1 MRQEDPDRVQ
11 CDPQTYLVIGYGN
24 PLLGDDGFGQSVAED
39 LERAAPR
46 LNLPIKILTTIALG
60 PELIASIRQA
70 RMVAFID
77 INRHLSPGECACVD
91 LTSGDEASGFTPLK
105 NLPEGFNESLA
116 SSHSCHPTTLLLM
129 SKTLYN
135 YCPESKLFTAGGE
148 SFELGE
154 KLSAAV
160 RNKIPIIRNAI
171 LVFVAQKFKNLQT
184 LN

>member
-1 MRQEDPDRVQ
+1 MRQEEPGRVQ

-24 PLLGDDGFGQSVAED
+24 PLLGDDGFGPSVAED
-39 LERAAPR
+39 LEKAAPK
-46 LNLPIKILTTIALG
+46 LNLPIKVLTTIALG

-70 RMVAFID
+70 RVVIFID
-77 INRHLSPGECACVD
+77 INRHRPAGEIACVD
-91 LTSGDEASGFTPLK
+91 LTSGDEISGFQPLK
-105 NLPEGFNESLA
+105 NLPEGYSESLA

-129 SKTLYN
+129 TKALYE

-160 RNKIPIIRNAI
+160 QNKIPTIRNAI
-171 LVFVAQKFKNLQT
+171 LVFVAQKFKNLHT